1 MYSTND
7 VTILIPAYCRTKESL
22 GWFEECLE
30 SALKQ
35 ESFINIVSDASP
47 VPVNEVVHD
56 LWDERI
62 SYQRLP
68 EHRGVSFA
76 RNRAARDTNTALQI
90 PLDCDDTFTDDAV
103 ERLVEAFD
111 GTPLYPDVCKFGEED
126 VPHYQLLEFD
136 CNLVYQKVGLASV
149 NVLHTREQWRKVGGW
164 NEYID
169 FYEDGEYNARL
180 MISFCGKRYP
190 FPLINYRIHSGQ
202 RTKTNKGRAGQQAK
216 NILAT
221 IKEHPGMCCGDK
233 ARKQSRMLRATSVN
247 PVIRRSEMNLDE
259 VPGTQGDRVLAL
271 YVGGKGIS
279 KHYYKGPVT
288 KYPYKVAKGNYY
300 YVDPRDAKLEGDPI
314 GRSLFIRVA
323 RDVPVESKPE
333 KVERVPREA
342 PKVEKTP
349 VEAEKK
355 ESVMFKKKA
364 EETLPD
370 INGLRWAKEIR
381 HMDFSPYQA
390 KELLKIE
397 KAGKERVKVIA
408 HLEKFL

>member
-1 MYSTND
+1 MYSVND
-7 VTILIPAYCRTKESL
+7 VSIIIPVYCRTKESL

-35 ESFINIVSDASP
+35 DCFIEIVSDASP
-47 VPVNEVVHD
+47 VPVTEVVHD
-56 LWDERI
+56 LWDERM
-62 SYQRLP
+62 SFQRLS

-76 RNRAARDTNTALQI
+76 RNRAARDVNTALQI
-90 PLDCDDTFTDDAV
+90 PLDCDDTFTDDAI
-103 ERLVEAFD
+103 ERLVGAFD
-111 GTPLYPDVCKFGEED
+111 GTPLYPDVCKFGDED
-126 VPHYQLLEFD
+126 IPHYQLLEFD
-136 CNLVYQKVGLASV
+136 CSLVYQKVGLASV

-190 FPLINYRIHSGQ
+190 FPLINYRIHSSQ
-202 RTKTNKGRAGQQAK
+202 RTKINKGRAGQQAK
-216 NILAT
+216 NILSA
-221 IKEHPGMCCGDK
+221 IKEQPGMCCGK
-233 ARKQSRMLRATSVN
+233 ARKQSRMLATKVN
-247 PVIRRSEMNLDE
+247 QVIRRSTMNIDE

-271 YVGGKGIS
+271 YVGGRGAS

-300 YVDPRDAKLEGDPI
+300 YVDPRDTKLEGDPI
-314 GRSLFIRVA
+314 SRSLFIRVA
-323 RDVPVESKPE
+323 RDVPAEPKPE

-349 VEAEKK
+349 VEAKK
-355 ESVMFKKKA
+355 VESVMFKKKA

-370 INGLRWAKEIR
+370 IQALRWAKEIR
-381 HMDFSPYQA
+381 HMDFTPEQSR
-390 KELLKIE
+390 ELLKIE
-397 KAGKERVKVIA
+397 RAGKGRVKVIA
-408 HLEKFL
+408 HLEKYL